1 MKRKEPTHS
10 EDPIYGES
18 SSSTS
23 PQVGD
28 YEGGTKR
35 PKGNYC
41 EVFLSFRG
49 EDTRKGFTDHLYNSL
64 ADAGIQVFRDD
75 NELPIGEKIG
85 LELLC
90 SIANSKISIPI
101 ISENYTSSKWCLRE
115 LAEMLKCKR
124 SKGQIVLPIFY
135 KVEPSQ
141 VQHPTGKWRD
151 AIDAHKKNMDEMVVK
166 EWEEALQEV
175 SSLKGWELEKI
186 DNGHEGTL
194 VKFVVRKVLSELK
207 RLFQLSVPKQLV
219 GIDDHVEQITSL
231 INANFNGTRIIG
243 IYGMGGIGK
252 TTLAKVLYNNLSS
265 HFDCC
270 RFVANIRETS
280 KRKGIEYVQKQLIST
295 AIAYFD
301 DVFNVDEGIGKIKS
315 LFTNK
320 NVFIL
325 LDDMD
330 DDTHLN
336 ALVGDGTWFTAGSVI
351 IITTRNK
358 SILDKVGASPMYELN
373 RLPLDLS
380 LILFSRHAFRQDY
393 PPSDYEVISHDIA
406 SITGGL
412 PLALEV
418 IGSLLCGK
426 KKGAWEDTS
435 KKLRKMPNKKVQE
448 TLKISYDTLDFD
460 ERQIFLDIA
469 CFFVGSS
476 QQSPTYMWDAC
487 DFFPGMGIEVLS
499 LRSLIKIDKD
509 GKLIM
514 HDQLRDLG
522 REIVR
527 LENLE
532 EPQERSRLWIY
543 EEALDVLDNNKGT
556 IKIKALSLGKC
567 GEGRRYTAEQFKK
580 MTNLR
585 FLLADGLNF
594 TGDFQNLFPKL
605 RWLQWAGCP
614 SDFTATN
621 FHPKKLVVLDL
632 SDSAIS
638 EDWKGW
644 VPLKMATKLKVL
656 NLKNCLSLKRTPDLS
671 VFESLEILILA
682 DCENLKTIH
691 PSIGDIKTLISLD
704 VSDCRRLQKL
714 PAGIGRMVKLRDL
727 RINGTHIQ
735 KISISRGCLMKLETL
750 CARSCERLSQLP
762 KSMGFLV
769 SLTLLDLSCSEI
781 EELPESIGFMKD
793 LKTLNA
799 KKCRLLARIPNSIGD
814 LTSLRSLSLHG
825 CSSLIEIPDSIGKL
839 ASLIKLNLGY
849 TSITKLPE
857 SIGNMPN
864 LRILDISGADIKE
877 LPDAIGK
884 LAKLQRLDALL
895 CKNLERLPSNICELV
910 SLEELSLGCSGI
922 SGLPESI
929 SKLSSLQKLSVAC
942 CEKLRKLP
950 ELPSDLTA
958 LTITCQSPSLPNLSQ
973 LSRLKTLALC
983 NCPWLERVPELP
995 IGLSVLSI
1003 EGCGKLKVFTNVSNL
1018 KHLSNLSLYGCFDL
1032 SEITSLEGSHC
1043 LSNLSTRQCPK
1054 ISGVDGIEDSSKL
1067 MSPKA
1072 SRLDG
1077 LLDLSN
1083 SKILQRIDAAASC
1096 ANSTEIQ
1103 NLGGS
1108 KSSQVSDILKCTSAG
1123 RLLDF
1128 SSFKYL
1134 SRLYVWRCN
1143 SITELQGLDGSE
1155 SLTFFSIGECSSLR
1169 SVDLSNR
1176 KNLQDFISIRCENL
1190 VEIRGLEGLGP
1201 SLVFDI
1207 YGCPSLRESPDLLRL
1222 KALATEEQIRRE
1234 SRWW

>member
-35 PKGNYC
+35 PKRNYC
-41 EVFLSFRG
+41 QVFLSFRG
-49 EDTRKGFTDHLYNSL
+49 EDTRKGFTDHLYSSL
-64 ADAGIQVFRDD
+64 DDAGIRVFRDN

-85 LELLC
+85 PELLC

-101 ISENYTSSKWCLRE
+101 ISENYASNKWCLCE

-141 VQHPTGKWRD
+141 VRHPTGKWRD
-151 AIDAHKKNMDEMVVK
+151 AIDANKKNMDEMVVK

-175 SSLKGWELEKI
+175 SSLKGWESEKI
-186 DNGHEGTL
+186 NNGHEGTL

-252 TTLAKVLYNNLSS
+252 TTLAKVLYNKLSS
-265 HFDCC
+265 HFDCR

-280 KRKGIEYVQKQLIST
+280 QRKGIEYVQKQLIST
-295 AIAYFD
+295 ARENFD

-315 LFTNK
+315 LFTTK
-320 NVFIL
+320 NVLIL

-373 RLPLDLS
+373 ELPSDLS

-393 PPSDYEVISHDIA
+393 PPSDYEVISRDIA

-448 TLKISYDTLDFD
+448 TLKISYDVLDFD

-469 CFFVGSS
+469 CFFIGSC

-509 GKLIM
+509 GTLIM

-543 EEALDVLDNNKGT
+543 EEALDVLDNKKGT
-556 IKIKALSLGKC
+556 RKIEALSLGKC
-567 GEGRRYTAEQFKK
+567 GKGRRYTAEQFKE

-585 FLLADGLNF
+585 FLLADGANF
-594 TGDFQNLFPKL
+594 TGDFQSLLPKL
-605 RWLQWAGCP
+605 RWLQWLGCP
-614 SDFTATN
+614 SNFTAAN

-632 SDSAIS
+632 SRSAIS
-638 EDWKGW
+638 EDWGGW
-644 VPLKMATKLKVL
+644 VPLKMATELKVL

-671 VFESLEILILA
+671 AFKSLEILILA
-682 DCENLKTIH
+682 CCRNLEEIH

-704 VSDCRRLQKL
+704 VSSCERLKEL
-714 PAGIGRMVKLRDL
+714 PTRIGRMVELREL
-727 RINGTHIQ
+727 RINDTDIQ
-735 KISISRGCLMKLETL
+735 EIPISKGCLMKLETL
-750 CARSCERLSQLP
+750 CVLNCQRLSQLP
-762 KSMGFLV
+762 ELMGSFV
-769 SLTLLDLSCSEI
+769 SLTLLDLSWSAI
-781 EELPESIGFMKD
+781 EGLPESISSMKE
-793 LKTLNA
+793 LEILNA
-799 KKCRLLARIPNSIGD
+799 HQCRLLACIPSSIGD
-814 LTSLRSLSLHG
+814 LASLQSLFLCR
-825 CSSLIEIPDSIGKL
+825 CSSLTEIPDSIKKL
-839 ASLIKLNLGY
+839 ASLTELDLGY

-857 SIGNMPN
+857 GIENMPN
-864 LRILDISGADIKE
+864 LRVLEISGTNITE
-877 LPDAIGK
+877 LPNAIGK
-884 LAKLQRLDALL
+884 LAKLQKLGVEK
-895 CKNLERLPSNICELV
+895 CEKLERLPSNMCELV
-910 SLEELSLGCSGI
+910 SLKELSLDKSSI
-922 SGLPESI
+922 SGLPGSI
-929 SKLSSLQKLSVAC
+929 SKLSSLQVLGVGYC
-942 CEKLRKLP
+942 IKLRELPKLP
-950 ELPSDLTA
+950 SGLIA
-958 LTITCQSPSLPNLSQ
+958 LRITCQRPPLPHLSR
-973 LSRLKTLALC
+973 LTRLKTLTLS
-983 NCPWLERVPELP
+983 NCPWLECVPELP
-995 IGLSVLSI
+995 IGLSELTIVDF
-1003 EGCGKLKVFTNVSNL
+1003 GKLKAFTNLSNL
-1018 KHLSNLSLYGCFDL
+1018 KHLSYLCLYRCFDFT
-1032 SEITSLEGSHC
+1032 EVTGVEGSHC
-1043 LSNLSTRQCPK
+1043 LSNLPAGQCPK
-1054 ISGVDGIEDSSKL
+1054 ISRIDGIEDSSKL
-1067 MSPKA
+1067 MSPNA
-1072 SRLDG
+1072 SQLDE
-1077 LLDLSN
+1077 LLDHSN
-1083 SKILQRIDAAASC
+1083 SKILQGTDPAISC
-1096 ANSTEIQ
+1096 VNSVEIQ
-1103 NLGGS
+1103 GLGRS
-1108 KSSQVSDILKCTSAG
+1108 KSSQVSDIFKCTSAE
-1123 RLLDF
+1123 RSLDF

-1134 SRLYVWRCN
+1134 RTLRVWNC
-1143 SITELQGLDGSE
+1143 SVTEIQGLDGSE
-1155 SLTFFSIGECSSLR
+1155 SLIDLNIINCRSLK
-1169 SVDLSNR
+1169 SVDLSNL
-1176 KNLQDFISIRCENL
+1176 KNLRHFYSGSCKNL

-1201 SLVFDI
+1201 LRVFRI
-1207 YGCPSLRESPDLLRL
+1207 SGSPSLRQSPDLLRL
-1222 KALATEEQIRRE
+1222 TSLATEV
-1234 SRWW
+1234 